1 MPRIPS
7 VSNTGC
13 PHEIFV
19 AHSSTIANPP
29 LLTRVF
35 NGFVFL
41 VFLHPGSKESQ
52 YKLHSKNNKGP
63 ILAQYPIKYINF
75 IEKIHPKIYLRIQH
89 IFALVQLHLLI
100 ITLLYFIFLN
110 LSLKY
115 FILLLLKNLS
125 MFLTWLSYI
134 INCKHMRCAKL

>member
-100 ITLLYFIFLN
+100 IAFIIFYFSKFIVEIFYT
-110 LSLKY
+110 SSFEKSFY
-115 FILLLLKNLS
+115 V
-125 MFLTWLSYI
+125 SYL
-134 INCKHMRCAKL
+134 A